1 MPGGVTFFWD
11 QLRRRNVFKVGA
23 SYAVVAWIVL
33 QAAGILLPTFGAP
46 DWAMRVVVIAL
57 FLGLPAVLVF
67 AWAFEITPEGLR
79 RTSEVPEEQS
89 IRDDT
94 SRRLNY
100 VLGGLLGAALLF
112 IVVDQIWL
120 DDAAPSVA
128 TAAPTSGG
136 AGAASILPN
145 SVAVLPLENLTPNAD
160 NAYIADGLHEEI
172 LNQLGK
178 LKNLSVIAR
187 TSVLPYRENR
197 PTIPEIARALNVES
211 VMEGSVRYA
220 GTRIRVTTQLIDAST
235 GAQLWSETYDREFG
249 DVFAI
254 ETDIAMNVAN
264 ALRAEFSEEERRAIA
279 AEPTVSDEAYALYLR
294 ARTGAP
300 NVHALLDEA
309 IRLDPR
315 FALAYG
321 FKARLYA
328 EQIVNT
334 TAGGG
339 RDDWRSFAQLA
350 TFNAERALAIDPTV
364 GVAYAAL
371 GTLHQRL
378 WRWDEATSAFLR
390 ALEYSPIRDYS
401 WHAAFRGDYAE
412 SVRLGRRRV
421 ELTPAVAAAQ
431 MDLGI
436 ALEYAGDLD
445 SALQSHR
452 AALAVSPGWTISRQ
466 HAGLLAARKGE
477 VAVAAMDFETLESQF
492 GGEVP
497 VVFLPELAVGHALL
511 GRAEDAKRFADR
523 IFTLAKDREVG
534 AGTLAMAYLA
544 IGDADGAAAQLE
556 IATARAASN
565 EPDQGFFQPDAHQEQ
580 LVRSSAARG
589 AAARGASRPSRPRQV
604 VTRKRRQAERRQFG
618 SANTHNVA
626 PRFGGLRNSGTSG
639 AKLRAWKPPSPTTI
653 ATYCLPSTA

>member
-1 MPGGVTFFWD
+1 
-11 QLRRRNVFKVGA
+11 
-23 SYAVVAWIVL
+23 
-33 QAAGILLPTFGAP
+33 
-46 DWAMRVVVIAL
+46 MRVVVIAL
-57 FLGLPAVLVF
+57 LLGFPAVLVF
-67 AWAFEITPEGLR
+67 AWAFEITPEGFR
-79 RTSEVPEEQS
+79 RTSDVPEEQS
-89 IRDDT
+89 IRDVT

-100 VLGGLLGAALLF
+100 VLAGLLGAALLF
-112 IVVDQIWL
+112 IAVDQIWL
-120 DDAAPSVA
+120 DDVA
-128 TAAPTSGG
+128 TPSGAGAATTSGG
-136 AGAASILPN
+136 AGAASALPN

-160 NAYIADGLHEEI
+160 NAYVADGLHEEI

-197 PTIPEIARALNVES
+197 PAISEIARALNVES

-220 GTRIRVTTQLIDAST
+220 GTRIRVTTQLIDAAT

-264 ALRAEFSEEERRAIA
+264 ALRAEFSEEERRAIT
-279 AEPTVSDEAYALYLR
+279 AEPTVSEDAYALYLR

-300 NVHALLDEA
+300 NLHVLLDEA

-334 TAGGG
+334 TGGGG

-350 TFNAERALAIDPTV
+350 TFNAERALEIDPTV

-378 WRWDEATSAFLR
+378 WRWDEATVAFRR
-390 ALEYSPIRDYS
+390 ALEYAPNDTQTMRDYS
-401 WHAAFRGDYAE
+401 WHAAFRGDYSE
-412 SVRLGRRRV
+412 SLRLGRRRV

-436 ALEYAGDLD
+436 AQEYAGDLD
-445 SALQSHR
+445 GALQSHR

-477 VAVAAMDFETLESQF
+477 VAAAEMDFDFLETQF

-511 GRAEDAKRFADR
+511 GRTDDAKRFADR
-523 IFTLAKDREVG
+523 IFALAKEREVG

-544 IGDADGAAAQLE
+544 IGDADGAAAELE
-556 IATARAASN
+556 IAAARAASN
-565 EPDQGFFQPDAHQEQ
+565 EPDQGFFSLMHI
-580 LVRSSAARG
+580 
-589 AAARGASRPSRPRQV
+589 
-604 VTRKRRQAERRQFG
+604 KNNWFG
-618 SANTHNVA
+618 HPMLEE
-626 PRFGGLRNSGTSG
+626 PRF
-639 AKLRAWKPPSPTTI
+639 AALRARLGPVK
-653 ATYCLPSTA
+653 